1 MLFTY
6 KYVPHAMEK
15 MQTFI
20 DFIFYDVWCKALG
33 NGEFRFELF
42 DTNPELKALMETFY
56 YSDTQGGD
64 FFYSHVEKIY
74 GLFAVLTPPQI
85 DQLKQWYQGNND
97 IEKVCAND
105 PITHLARYADIS
117 ALNTDLSEQLAAFFK
132 GLYDKIDLAA
142 LRKRIGS
149 IDDHYQAFME
159 KNTVGKCPF
168 CGISDMLGVNHTPR
182 EAYDHYLPRKLYPF
196 NSINFHNLVPA
207 CHHCNSSYKTS
218 KDPAFTPKDKAGAIH
233 RRKAFYPY
241 STQDYSIEI
250 IIDLKNPAIDR
261 LVPAD
266 VQLTFG
272 PSDILEEIET
282 WKDVYGIE
290 ERYKNKCC
298 SGDAKNWLEEIR
310 ILHDTYG
317 IDPLKSLA
325 MVKQL
330 AAKDPV
336 ANSNFLQL
344 AFLEGCQ
351 RIGLLS

>member
-1 MLFTY
+1 MRLGR
-6 KYVPHAMEK
+6 
-15 MQTFI
+15 FI
-20 DFIFYDVWCKALG
+20 AGK
-33 NGEFRFELF
+33 
-42 DTNPELKALMETFY
+42 P
-56 YSDTQGGD
+56 
-64 FFYSHVEKIY
+64 
-74 GLFAVLTPPQI
+74 
-85 DQLKQWYQGNND
+85 
-97 IEKVCAND
+97 
-105 PITHLARYADIS
+105 
-117 ALNTDLSEQLAAFFK
+117 
-132 GLYDKIDLAA
+132 
-142 LRKRIGS
+142 S
-149 IDDHYQAFME
+149 ILI
-159 KNTVGKCPF
+159 P
-168 CGISDMLGVNHTPR
+168 
-182 EAYDHYLPRKLYPF
+182 
-196 NSINFHNLVPA
+196 
-207 CHHCNSSYKTS
+207 
-218 KDPAFTPKDKAGAIH
+218 
-233 RRKAFYPY
+233 
-241 STQDYSIEI
+241 QDYSIE